1 MAHISPLIYAPIADF
16 LSYGSSCRYHFYFAT
31 YTRPLLSGYLSC
43 YPPTTLLLP
52 CCYSPATVRLPLLL
66 PSHYPPATFQLPSH
80 YPPATLPLPYF
91 LAATISVDVPRTQ
104 QHYQYRLNEKHINH
118 HHKSQHTCI

>member
-91 LAATISVDVPRTQ
+91 LAATISVDV
-104 QHYQYRLNEKHINH
+104 LG
-118 HHKSQHTCI
+118 SGTCLALITIFYL